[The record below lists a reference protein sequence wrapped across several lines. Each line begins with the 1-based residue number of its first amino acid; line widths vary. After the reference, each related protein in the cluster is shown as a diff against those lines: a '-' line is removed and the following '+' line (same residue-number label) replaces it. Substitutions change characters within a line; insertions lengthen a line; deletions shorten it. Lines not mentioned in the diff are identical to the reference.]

1 MGDTKLYSQFK
12 GYKAYPIG
20 IAENIIR
27 NKLADLFDKLIGK
40 NETCL
45 IKAREKGMEKLL
57 SRIMAVKKRMERI
70 KKDIDTSGDKTE
82 YKFEKIT
89 DEDETA
95 LKEIDLSL
103 EKVILSASGL
113 IDSLT
118 CMETDM
124 RIFERFASMDDCL
137 REIENLSRKRTEIF
151 KKMRIFG

>member
-1 MGDTKLYSQFK
+1 MGNTKLYNQFK
-12 GYKAYPIG
+12 GYKAYPTG

-27 NKLADLFDKLIGK
+27 SKLTDLFDKLIGK

-70 KKDIDTSGDKTE
+70 KKEMDSGDKAE
-82 YKFEKIT
+82 YKFEKIADS
-89 DEDETA
+89 DEAAIKD
-95 LKEIDLSL
+95 IDLSL
-103 EKVILSASGL
+103 EKVIINASDL

-137 REIENLSRKRTEIF
+137 REIENLSRKRTEVF